1 MVPGNG
7 SRFLYFLLSTSHCQ
21 RLPSTLLYSTL
32 RSLTSTS
39 TSTKE
44 GKLSNF
50 LVEFLGFSKHQSLST
65 SIKLVKLRQG
75 RGAKNLS
82 DSYFD
87 YDNANS
93 VIDYLKLLGFHE
105 SNIRALLNREPRILV
120 SSVAKTLEPKVKLL
134 LELGFSGSELVSAVS
149 RNPQLI
155 THCLGPAIHAFRTVL
170 GSDENVISVL
180 KRTRRRRLSL
190 KKAAEFLVPNVTLL
204 QNDYGIPCDKIQKY
218 IVQQSNPFIER
229 TDLFRD
235 MLIRVEEE
243 LGITRD
249 STMFVYGIHLVAYY
263 TKEQLEDKFRIFRSF
278 GWDQSDVTTLIKR
291 HPMCLT
297 STQARIKER
306 LDFLMN
312 EMGYKPDYLTSQPC
326 LFICGVKKRLLPRH
340 KVLQTLKEKGHIRMD
355 YSLSTAACF
364 SDPAFLKRFILPFE
378 EVHEV
383 YAELTGSTVASLT
396 AGRAIGNTKDVIK
409 F

>member
-1 MVPGNG
+1 MVPSNG

-32 RSLTSTS
+32 RSLNLTS

-44 GKLSNF
+44 GL
-50 LVEFLGFSKHQSLST
+50 
-65 SIKLVKLRQG
+65 I
-75 RGAKNLS
+75 
-82 DSYFD
+82 
-87 YDNANS
+87 
-93 VIDYLKLLGFHE
+93 
-105 SNIRALLNREPRILV
+105 
-120 SSVAKTLEPKVKLL
+120 
-134 LELGFSGSELVSAVS
+134 LVSAVS

-155 THCLGPAIHAFRTVL
+155 THHLGPAINAFRTVL
-170 GSDENVISVL
+170 GSDENVVSVL

-204 QNDYGIPCDKIQKY
+204 PDDYGIPCDKIQKY

-229 TDLFRD
+229 TDVFRD

-243 LGITRD
+243 LGITRY

-278 GWDQSDVTTLIKR
+278 GWAQSDVTALIKR

-297 STQARIKER
+297 STEARIKER

-312 EMGYKPDYLTSQPC
+312 EMGYKPNYLTSKPC
-326 LFICGVKKRLLPRH
+326 LFIYGVNKRLLPRY
-340 KVLQTLKEKGHIRMD
+340 KVLQTLKEKGHVRMD
-355 YSLSTAACF
+355 YSLSTATCF
-364 SDPAFLKRFILPFE
+364 SDPAFLKSSE
-378 EVHEV
+378 
-383 YAELTGSTVASLT
+383 G
-396 AGRAIGNTKDVIK
+396 
-409 F
+409 